1 MRGGQHRQ
9 QGVQH
14 GIGRRRIDLLIEW
27 PFTDAAGKQQLQ
39 REAIELKVWRD
50 GRKDPLAEGL
60 KQLDEYL
67 ERTGLPDG
75 VLILFDRRKDTAP
88 IEERVREERA
98 ETPTGR
104 PVRVLRA

>member
-1 MRGGQHRQ
+1 MVNGG
-9 QGVQH
+9 GVVSREY

-27 PFTDAAGKQQLQ
+27 PYADAAGKQQLQ
-39 REAIELKVWRD
+39 REAIELKVWRE
-50 GRKDPLAEGL
+50 GRPDPLPEGL

-67 ERTGLPDG
+67 GRVGLDTG
-75 VLILFDRRKDTAP
+75 VLVLFDRRKTAAP

-98 ETPTGR
+98 ATPSGR